1 MIKEAIVKIVDKQDL
16 TYDEAYTVITEIMS
30 GETTPTQNAAFL
42 AALSTKSTKAETIEE
57 ITGCAAAMRDKATK
71 LVHNL
76 DVMEIVG
83 TGGDNAHSFNIST
96 TTAIVCAA
104 AGLKI
109 AKHGNRAAS
118 SDCGTADC
126 LEALG
131 VNINLEP
138 EKCLELLEKVG
149 FCFFFAQKYHT
160 SMKYVGGI
168 RKELGIRTVFN
179 ILGPLTNPASPQ
191 RQLLGVYDP
200 SLVEPLAQV
209 LMKLGVKKGMVVYG
223 QDKLDEISLCAPTT
237 VSEFRDGWFRT
248 YEITPEQFGFERC
261 TREDLRGGKPAEN
274 AEITRSILSGE
285 KGHRR
290 NAVLLNAGAALCIG
304 EKAETLADGIK
315 LAAEIIDSGKA
326 METLEKLIGLSNL

>member
-1 MIKEAIVKIVDKQDL
+1 MIKEAIVKIVDKKDL
-16 TYDEAYTVITEIMS
+16 TYDEAYAVITEIMS

-71 LVHNL
+71 VEHNL

-83 TGGDNAHSFNIST
+83 TGGDGAHSFNIST

-104 AGLKI
+104 AGMKI

-118 SDCGTADC
+118 SACGTADC

-138 EKCLELLEKVG
+138 EKCVELLEKVG

-179 ILGPLTNPASPQ
+179 ILGPLTNPASPK
-191 RQLLGVYDP
+191 RQLLGVYDG

-209 LMKLGVKKGMVVYG
+209 LMKLGVNKGMVVFG
-223 QDKLDEISLCAPTT
+223 QDKLDEISLSAPTA
-237 VSEFRDGWFRT
+237 VSEFKDGWFKT
-248 YEITPEQFGFERC
+248 YEITPEEFGFERC
-261 TREDLRGGKPAEN
+261 TKEDLKGGTPEEN
-274 AEITRSILSGE
+274 AAITRAILSGE
-285 KGHRR
+285 KGHKR
-290 NAVLLNAGAALCIG
+290 NAVLMNAGAALYIG
-304 EKAETLADGIK
+304 DKAASMAEGIK
-315 LAAEIIDSGKA
+315 LAAETIDSGKA
-326 METLEKLIGLSNL
+326 TKTLEELIRVSNS